1 MKYNISNMMSLDIYL
16 DSAQDTDYKNITSEA
31 STSDQSIMPLMSWD
45 IFSEDFNSSIENSKS
60 LHDIKQIKLLA
71 KKTEWRNEIDDVF
84 ENQDFEALIITDI
97 NQKILWVNNGFTE
110 MTGYSKKF
118 AINKTPNFLQG
129 ENTQRTTK
137 KRIRTKLGLL
147 EPFTEVITNYRKD
160 NTPYK
165 CEVKIIPLYKEKVTH
180 FLAIEKKVV

>member
-1 MKYNISNMMSLDIYL
+1 MRHATIFPGTNLFISSLYHNTIATTLPTLQYPRGNGL
-16 DSAQDTDYKNITSEA
+16 QW
-31 STSDQSIMPLMSWD
+31 L
-45 IFSEDFNSSIENSKS
+45 FLF
-60 LHDIKQIKLLA
+60 L
-71 KKTEWRNEIDDVF
+71 EWRNEIDDIF